1 MKKILFSLAA
11 VVFGAVVMTSCG
23 NKAVNEEN
31 TEDSVALAAQFGGEG
46 SSTFE
51 AVKARL
57 TSDDAKAN
65 LEALVE
71 EIKANGDKYN
81 AAQLVEARMLLD
93 ELVEKAKNAEVSV
106 EDITAATEKVTEMVG
121 DGVIE
126 KAKTYLSGL
135 VASGDAVQ
143 QAAVGEINDQI
154 DAAKAAGEEAVA
166 PVVNDVKEKV
176 NEGKAVVEKANQKV
190 AEANQKVAETKQK
203 VDETKQKVDNV
214 KESAKK
220 TNEAVKNVGKSLENL
235 VR

>member
-65 LEALVE
+65 LEALVD

-106 EDITAATEKVTEMVG
+106 EDITAATDKVTEMVG

-190 AEANQKVAETKQK
+190 AETKQK

>member
-23 NKAVNEEN
+23 NKAVNVEN

-190 AEANQKVAETKQK
+190 AETKQK

>member
-106 EDITAATEKVTEMVG
+106 EDITAATDKVTEMVG

-190 AEANQKVAETKQK
+190 AETKQK